1 MAEVTV
7 DVQPQLV
14 PVDIGEGPIQV
25 SVVQVEPLDSFSISV
40 EPGAVPL
47 EIQRSPEVVPVT
59 VSEGLPGPSGPAG
72 STGPAGPEGPQG
84 PSGEGGDLH
93 FKFVQSSPS
102 DKWEIEHN
110 LDKVPD
116 PFVLDTAESQIEGVV
131 KPVSLNK
138 IIIEFSAPFSGTAY
152 LN

>member
-59 VSEGLPGPSGPAG
+59 VSEGLPGPAG
-72 STGPAGPEGPQG
+72 AKGEEGPAGPEGPRG

-93 FKFVQSSPS
+93 FKFTQSSPS
-102 DKWEIEHN
+102 AEWVIPHD
-110 LDKVPD
+110 LDKFPSVS
-116 PFVLDTAESQIEGVV
+116 VRDTAGTDIEGVV
-131 KPVSLNK
+131 SWPSSEQV
-138 IIIEFSAPFSGTAY
+138 IIEFSAPFSGVAF